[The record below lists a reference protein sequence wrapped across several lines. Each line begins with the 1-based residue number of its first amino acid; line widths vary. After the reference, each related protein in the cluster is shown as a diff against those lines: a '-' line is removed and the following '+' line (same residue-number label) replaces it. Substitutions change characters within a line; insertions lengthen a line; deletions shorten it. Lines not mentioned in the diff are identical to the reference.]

1 MGNFDCKFLLLNL
14 EDKSVQYH
22 TTTPWTRHC
31 DSITW
36 ADEGGASLVTFVVAV
51 VIRRRALEDEA

>member
-1 MGNFDCKFLLLNL
+1 MDYL
-14 EDKSVQYH
+14 
-22 TTTPWTRHC
+22 WTRHC

-36 ADEGGASLVTFVVAV
+36 VDEGSASLVTFVVAV